1 MAILTDGTKLSIKG
15 AGESAANTVIGE
27 VSSIGEL
34 GWGEAEEVDVTPL
47 NTGDGYKKYISGLK
61 DMGTVTVSGFKDAAD
76 AGQAKMRELVASGE
90 IATWIVEYPDGDKA
104 EFDAFVKK
112 YNFGEM
118 ATNNAISWT
127 ADLRISGQVTFTE
140 AAGA

>member
-15 AGESAANTVIGE
+15 AGASAANTVIGE

-34 GWGEAEEVDVTPL
+34 GWGAAEAVAVTPL
-47 NTGDGYKKYISGLK
+47 HTEDGFKKYLSGLK
-61 DMGTVTVSGFKDAAD
+61 DMGTVTVSGFKAAAD